1 MALPGKL
8 NLVFTI
14 SVHGRQSLK
23 SEAKVCERNLAGKD
37 ESHYFGLMTHLS
49 FSAGTR
55 AYPEQMV

>member
-1 MALPGKL
+1 MALSGKL
-8 NLVFTI
+8 NPVFTI

-23 SEAKVCERNLAGKD
+23 SEAKVSERNLAGKD
-37 ESHYFGLMTHLS
+37 ESHYFGLMTPLS